1 MANVTNVDLQK
12 LYIDGKWI
20 NAEGDAT
27 LEVINPATKEV
38 IAEVTSGGKEEAKQA
53 VDAASAAFKEWSKR
67 PAVERADLLLA
78 LYNKLLEKQEEI
90 ARVITLE
97 AGKPLMQAM
106 GEVKNGAEYIRWNAE
121 EARRIYGTTVES
133 TDAQKRLQIKKE
145 AVGPVAAITPW
156 NFPFA
161 MVTRK
166 LSPAL
171 AAGCTVVL
179 KPSEETP
186 MSAVK
191 LFELA
196 EEVGFPKG
204 VMNLVIGDPQPIG
217 DVWLTDKRIKKIT
230 FTGSTKVGKM
240 LYGRASDQVKR
251 VSMELGGHAPM
262 IVFEDCDME
271 KSIQQILKSK
281 LNNSGQTCISPNRI
295 YVQESII
302 DEFTEKLGE
311 MAKNIKVGDGTKTD
325 SDIGPVINAAG
336 LKKVETH
343 VNDAVE
349 KGATVVAG
357 GKRYTEN
364 SCENGFFYSPT
375 VLKDVDESMIIAN
388 EETFGPV
395 APILSFTSE
404 EEVIEKAN
412 DTDYGLA
419 AYIFTTNLSRSH
431 RVSEALEYGMVGVN
445 DTVLA
450 QVEGAFGG
458 VKESGFGREGGPDAL
473 EDFLEKKFIST
484 LID

>member
-1 MANVTNVDLQK
+1 MANATNVDLQK
-12 LYIDGKWI
+12 IYIDGKWI
-20 NAEGDAT
+20 NAGGEST

-38 IAEVTSGGKEEAKQA
+38 IAEITSGGKEEAELA
-53 VDAASAAFKEWSKR
+53 ADAATAAFKEWSSR

-78 LYNKLLEKQEEI
+78 LYNKILDKQEEI
-90 ARVITLE
+90 ARIITLE
-97 AGKPLMQAM
+97 AGKPLKQAM
-106 GEVKNGAEYIRWNAE
+106 GEVKNGAEYMRWNAE
-121 EARRIYGTTVES
+121 EARRVYGTSVES
-133 TDAQKRLQIKKE
+133 SNSLKRLQIKKE

-196 EEVGFPKG
+196 EEVGFPRG
-204 VMNLVIGDPQPIG
+204 VMNLVIGNPQPIG
-217 DVWLTDKRIKKIT
+217 DVWLTDKRIKKVT

-240 LYGRASDQVKR
+240 LYQRASEQVKR
-251 VSMELGGHAPM
+251 MSMELGGHAPI

-271 KSIQQILKSK
+271 KSIQQILNSK

-295 YVQESII
+295 YVQESVI
-302 DEFTEKLGE
+302 DEFTGKLGE
-311 MAKNIKVGDGTKTD
+311 MAKNIKVGDGTKSD

-336 LKKVETH
+336 LKKIENH
-343 VNDAVE
+343 VTDAVE

-357 GKRYTEN
+357 GKTYKEDG
-364 SCENGFFYSPT
+364 CENGFFYLPT
-375 VLKDVDESMIIAN
+375 VLKGVNESMIIAK

-395 APILSFTSE
+395 IPILSFTSDK
-404 EEVIEKAN
+404 EVIEKAN

-419 AYIFTTNLSRSH
+419 AYVFTKDLSRSH
-431 RVSEALEYGMVGVN
+431 RMSEALEYGMVGVN

-484 LID
+484 TID

>member
-1 MANVTNVDLQK
+1 MANVKNVDLQK

-20 NAEGDAT
+20 NADGGST
-27 LEVINPATKEV
+27 LEVINPATKGV
-38 IAEVTSGGKEEAKQA
+38 IAEVTSGRKEEAKLA
-53 VDAASAAFKEWSKR
+53 VDAATAAFKDWSER
-67 PAVERADLLLA
+67 PAVEKADLLLA
-78 LYNKLLEKQEEI
+78 LYNKVLEKQEEI

-133 TDAQKRLQIKKE
+133 SDAQKRLQIKKE

-166 LSPAL
+166 VSPAL

-191 LFELA
+191 LFEIA

-217 DVWLTDKRIKKIT
+217 DVWLTDKRIKKVT
-230 FTGSTKVGKM
+230 FTGSTNVGKI
-240 LYGRASDQVKR
+240 LYKRASDQVKR
-251 VSMELGGHAPM
+251 VSMELGGHAPI
-262 IVFEDCDME
+262 IVFDDCDME

-302 DEFTEKLGE
+302 NEFTEKLGE
-311 MAKNIKVGDGTKTD
+311 MAKNIKIGDGTKSD
-325 SDIGPVINAAG
+325 SDIGPLINAAG

-343 VNDAVE
+343 VKDAVE

-357 GKRYTEN
+357 GKTYEEDG
-364 SCENGFFYSPT
+364 CENGFFYSPT
-375 VLKDVDESMIIAN
+375 VLKGVNESMIIAN

-395 APILSFTSE
+395 APILSFTSDE
-404 EEVIEKAN
+404 EIIEIAN

-419 AYIFTTNLSRSH
+419 AYIFTRDLSRSH

-458 VKESGFGREGGPDAL
+458 MKESGFGREGGPDAL

-484 LID
+484 QL

>member
-1 MANVTNVDLQK
+1 MTLVDTQK
-12 LYIDGKWI
+12 LNKQYLNGQWVEADSESFIK
-20 NAEGDAT
+20 
-27 LEVINPATKEV
+27 VINPATKEN
-38 IAEVTSGGKEEAKQA
+38 IAELISGGEKEAKKA
-53 VDAASAAFKEWSKR
+53 VGAASEAFKDWSHR
-67 PAVERADLLLA
+67 PAVERANLLWDLYHKVLD
-78 LYNKLLEKQEEI
+78 NQDEI
-90 ARVITLE
+90 AKVITLE
-97 AGKPLMQAM
+97 AGKPLAQAK

-121 EARRIYGTTVES
+121 EARRIYGTTIAS
-133 TDAQKRLQIKKE
+133 SDAQKRLQIKKG

-166 LSPAL
+166 VSPAL

-196 EEVGFPKG
+196 EEVGFPRG

-230 FTGSTKVGKM
+230 FTGSTNVGKM
-240 LYGRASDQVKR
+240 LYKRASDQVKR
-251 VSMELGGHAPM
+251 VSMELGGHAPL
-262 IVFEDCDME
+262 IVFEDCNME
-271 KSIQQILKSK
+271 KSIEQILRSK

-295 YVQESII
+295 YVQETIA
-302 DEFTEKLGE
+302 DEFTERLGQ
-311 MAKNIKVGDGTKTD
+311 MAKNIKVGDGIQTD
-325 SDIGPVINAAG
+325 ADVGPLINEEG
-336 LKKVETH
+336 LKKVEAH

-349 KGATVVAG
+349 KGAKVVAG
-357 GKRYTEN
+357 GKKYEEN
-364 SCENGFFYSPT
+364 GCENGFFYTPT
-375 VLKDVDESMIIAN
+375 VLKNVDESMIITN

-395 APILSFTSE
+395 APILSFKSD
-404 EEVIEKAN
+404 EEVIDKAN
-412 DTDYGLA
+412 NTDYGLA
-419 AYIFTTNLSRSH
+419 AYIFTTDLSRSH

-458 VKESGFGREGGPDAL
+458 VKESGFGREGGPEAL
-473 EDFLEKKFIST
+473 EDFLENKFIST
-484 LID
+484 VI